1 MTQSRTALA
10 IPTRASASPRDVVH
24 EAILATLHS
33 IAPEVDLQSLR
44 PDQSLRSQVDL
55 DSMDWVGVLAG
66 HARLG
71 VEIPASAWGK
81 LDTLDAI
88 VDFVVSRR
96 AGRRA
101 APARGPT
108 PTARLPRPE
117 THWILGT
124 RVTVRPIRA
133 DDFERDAAFVR
144 NLSEDS
150 RYQRF
155 MTAVREL
162 PADKLRSFTDVDQ
175 QRHVALVATIDR
187 DSATAI
193 VGVVRYIVDASD
205 TNCEFAVAVA
215 DDWHGTGLAGIL
227 MVELMVIARRR
238 GLLTMEGF
246 VLATN
251 ARMLR
256 FARQL
261 GFRTAPGGADH
272 ETVRLVCRLQE
283 PPQDVRA
290 ACAPGARP

>member
-1 MTQSRTALA
+1 V
-10 IPTRASASPRDVVH
+10 IPVRPSPPPRDVVH
-24 EAILATLHS
+24 EAVLATIRS
-33 IAPEVDLQSLR
+33 IAPEADLQSLR
-44 PDQSLRSQVDL
+44 PDQPLRLQLDL

-66 HARLG
+66 VHARLG
-71 VEIPASAWGK
+71 VEIPASGWGR

-88 VDFVVSRR
+88 ADFVVSRS

-101 APARGPT
+101 ATGKRPAPAG
-108 PTARLPRPE
+108 RLPRPAV
-117 THWILGT
+117 HWILGR

-133 DDFERDAAFVR
+133 DDFERDADFVR
-144 NLSEDS
+144 KLSEDS

-175 QRHVALVATIDR
+175 LRHVALVATLER
-187 DSATAI
+187 DGATAI
-193 VGVVRYIVDASD
+193 VGVVRYIVDASG

-227 MVELMVIARRR
+227 MVGLMGIARRR

-251 ARMLR
+251 ARMLK

-283 PPQDVRA
+283 PAQEVTA
-290 ACAPGARP
+290 ARPPDPRP